1 MMASNNILTAEQIE
15 NDPNFKSFLSYTEAP
30 DMDNTNADNMAFV
43 KRQASKMQGSL
54 LAEAMDRN
62 NTTTVLKDAFERW
75 YSELEKRQL
84 LTIRK
89 DVELALGNEN
99 PETMKIQDIFKKMA
113 AKVQLSYCTLN
124 HVAHEIRMSVCVCI
138 RTSFVCVS
146 VCVSITLVSFY
157 NLISLHS
164 VPTYRNHVGN
174 L

>member
-1 MMASNNILTAEQIE
+1 MASNNTLTAEQIE

-84 LTIRK
+84 ITIRK

-113 AKVQLSYCTLN
+113 AKVLLSYCTPD
-124 HVAHEIRMSVCVCI
+124 HVAHKIEMTVCLYTNIFCVYVCL
-138 RTSFVCVS
+138 CVHHT
-146 VCVSITLVSFY
+146 CKFLQPHI
-157 NLISLHS
+157 IA
-164 VPTYRNHVGN
+164 
-174 L
+174 